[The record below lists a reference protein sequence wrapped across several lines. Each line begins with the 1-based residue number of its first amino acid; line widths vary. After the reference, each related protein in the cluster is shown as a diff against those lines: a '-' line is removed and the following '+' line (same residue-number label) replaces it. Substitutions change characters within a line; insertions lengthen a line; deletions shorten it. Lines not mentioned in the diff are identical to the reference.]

1 YVRRENDKILE
12 SRIIAKITE
21 YYNKYGVM
29 FRRILTEPIE
39 ISSTDIRRAV
49 KEGSD
54 ISGMVPPL
62 VAQYIKERGL
72 YV

>member
-1 YVRRENDKILE
+1 
-12 SRIIAKITE
+12 
-21 YYNKYGVM
+21 M